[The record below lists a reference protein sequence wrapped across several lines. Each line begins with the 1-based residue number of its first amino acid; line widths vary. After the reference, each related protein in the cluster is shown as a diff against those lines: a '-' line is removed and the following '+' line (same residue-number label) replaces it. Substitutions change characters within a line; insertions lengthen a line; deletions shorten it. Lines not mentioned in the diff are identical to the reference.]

1 MRARKLRRGL
11 IAIAS
16 VAAILVLPSTAGATF
31 QEFYSGPVGDGV
43 NNAGVEFHAK
53 FHNKRAFRKGKP
65 PSKVVTFHWFNTPIT
80 TGCYDSLTDN
90 GFDMRV
96 NDRGR
101 FHGSFAVPQTNRTA
115 RVTGKF
121 KHHNRKVVGTLRLK
135 GSFNGCANADSGTL
149 DWVARHG
156 AGD

>member
-1 MRARKLRRGL
+1 MRRGV
-11 IAIAS
+11 IGAA
-16 VAAILVLPSTAGATF
+16 VAAVLLVLPSSAGAF
-31 QEFYSGPVGDGV
+31 FNEFYSGPVGNGA
-43 NNAGVEFHAK
+43 NNAGVEFHAR
-53 FHNKRAFRKGKP
+53 FHNKHAFETGKP
-65 PSKVVTFHWFNTPIT
+65 PSKVLTFHWFNVPIIVGT
-80 TGCYDSLTDN
+80 CYDSLTDN

-96 NDRGR
+96 NDLGK
-101 FHGSFAVPQTNRTA
+101 FHGTFAVPQTNRTG

-121 KHHNRKVVGTLRLK
+121 KRHNRKVVGTLRLK